1 MLFLCYFLFFF
12 CLVCGWVKAF
22 WLLMTV
28 LVKLLAT
35 VDIGFRWAMRPFS
48 LFFENPAELNP
59 SLDIYR
65 ESELTKIFVEK
76 QTAHSIFIFWSVVIC
91 KMKYTTFFFFKQL
104 YFSIF
109 TKMPPPLYSS
119 LPYPVTLCNV
129 PIMSSSNLSLF
140 SMVTCWEEKWSWKHM
155 RITDH

>member
-35 VDIGFRWAMRPFS
+35 VDIGFRWAMRPLAFS
-48 LFFENPAELNP
+48 SKTQQNWIHH
-59 SLDIYR
+59 SIYMR

-76 QTAHSIFIFWSVVIC
+76 QTARSIFIFWSVVIC

-109 TKMPPPLYSS
+109 TKMPPPCTVVS
-119 LPYPVTLCNV
+119 
-129 PIMSSSNLSLF
+129 PIQSHCVMF
-140 SMVTCWEEKWSWKHM
+140 P
-155 RITDH
+155 

>member
-1 MLFLCYFLFFF
+1 MF
-12 CLVCGWVKAF
+12 VCGWVKAF

-35 VDIGFRWAMRPFS
+35 VDIGFRWAMWHFS
-48 LFFENPAELNP
+48 LSSKTQQNWIHH
-59 SLDIYR
+59 SVYMR

-76 QTAHSIFIFWSVVIC
+76 QTSHSIFIFWSVVIC

-109 TKMPPPLYSS
+109 TKMPSPLYSS

-140 SMVTCWEEKWSWKHM
+140 SMVTCWEEKWQWKHM
-155 RITDH
+155 RITDL

>member
-1 MLFLCYFLFFF
+1 MLFFVLLLF
-12 CLVCGWVKAF
+12 VCGWVKAF
-22 WLLMTV
+22 WLLMIV

-35 VDIGFRWAMRPFS
+35 VDIGFRWAMWHFS

-59 SLDIYR
+59 SLGIYER
-65 ESELTKIFVEK
+65 KWANKNICWK
-76 QTAHSIFIFWSVVIC
+76 QTSHSIFIFWSVVIC

-109 TKMPPPLYSS
+109 TKMPSPLYSS

-140 SMVTCWEEKWSWKHM
+140 SMVTCWEEKWPWKHM
-155 RITDH
+155 RITDL